1 MNQIF
6 LTPSQAKRGTL
17 SGMKELRIRRWLGG
31 IFVAAALVAGAQG
44 QGTGTTTSGPSLS
57 TPLYSGASSSI
68 MLSPQSPYSGSV
80 PQGKATADVLPVSF
94 KDAIDR
100 GLRNNLGVLLQS
112 DNEISA
118 RGQRWKELSELL
130 PNVTTSTT
138 QSAEQIDL
146 AELGLRFNFPGVPRV
161 VGPIGVFQ
169 TGVYLQQT
177 VLSLNSI
184 NKVRSASAQQRA
196 ARFSY
201 QDARDVVVL
210 ATGNAYLET
219 IADAAGVDTATAQ
232 VATAQRLFDK
242 TDDQRKAGISPAIDA
257 LRAKVELQTR
267 QQQLIAAKND
277 LAKQKLVLARIIGLP
292 PGQLFELTDKAP
304 YAPLTAMSV
313 DEALKRAYTSRA
325 DYLAAEQQVLAAEFT
340 KKSAAAEY
348 YPTID
353 LAGDYGDAGV
363 NVGNSHGV
371 FQVGATL
378 NIPIF
383 QGGKVHGDVLQAD
396 ATLKQSRQQ
405 LDSLRAQIDS
415 DVRTAMLDLQSAA
428 EQVEVARSSIDL
440 ANQTLEQAQ
449 DRFNAGVTDN
459 LEVVQAQESV
469 ATANANY
476 ISSLYAHNLAKVSL
490 ARAMGFAEEGVKLY
504 LESNDLSK

>member
-1 MNQIF
+1 MRE
-6 LTPSQAKRGTL
+6 SR
-17 SGMKELRIRRWLGG
+17 MRRWLGAT
-31 IFVAAALVAGAQG
+31 FVAAAMAAGAQG
-44 QGTGTTTSGPSLS
+44 QGTGTTTSGPSL
-57 TPLYSGASSSI
+57 TAPSSSTTSSGI
-68 MLSPQSPYSGSV
+68 TLSPQSPYSGSV
-80 PQGKATADVLPVSF
+80 PEGKASGDVLPISF
-94 KDAIDR
+94 KEAINR

-130 PNVTTSTT
+130 PNLTTTTT
-138 QSAEQIDL
+138 QSTEQIDL
-146 AELGLRFNFPGVPRV
+146 AALGLRVNFPGVPRV

-201 QDARDVVVL
+201 QDARDIVVL

-219 IADAAGVDTATAQ
+219 IADAAAVDTATAQ

-277 LAKQKLVLARIIGLP
+277 LAKQKLVLSRIIGLP
-292 PGQLFELTDKAP
+292 PGQEFQLTDKAP

-325 DYLAAEQQVLAAEFT
+325 DYLAAQQQVLAAEFT

-363 NVGNSHGV
+363 NLGNSHGV

-405 LDSLRAQIDS
+405 LDSLRAQVDS

-449 DRFNAGVTDN
+449 DRFSAGVTDN

-490 ARAMGFAEEGVKLY
+490 ARAMGFAEEGVKRY
-504 LESNDLSK
+504 LESNDLKK

>member
-1 MNQIF
+1 
-6 LTPSQAKRGTL
+6 
-17 SGMKELRIRRWLGG
+17 
-31 IFVAAALVAGAQG
+31 
-44 QGTGTTTSGPSLS
+44 
-57 TPLYSGASSSI
+57 
-68 MLSPQSPYSGSV
+68 
-80 PQGKATADVLPVSF
+80 
-94 KDAIDR
+94 
-100 GLRNNLGVLLQS
+100 
-112 DNEISA
+112 
-118 RGQRWKELSELL
+118 
-130 PNVTTSTT
+130 
-138 QSAEQIDL
+138 
-146 AELGLRFNFPGVPRV
+146 
-161 VGPIGVFQ
+161 
-169 TGVYLQQT
+169 
-177 VLSLNSI
+177 
-184 NKVRSASAQQRA
+184 
-196 ARFSY
+196 
-201 QDARDVVVL
+201 
-210 ATGNAYLET
+210 
-219 IADAAGVDTATAQ
+219 
-232 VATAQRLFDK
+232 
-242 TDDQRKAGISPAIDA
+242 
-257 LRAKVELQTR
+257 
-267 QQQLIAAKND
+267 
-277 LAKQKLVLARIIGLP
+277 
-292 PGQLFELTDKAP
+292 LFELTDKAP

-325 DYLAAEQQVLAAEFT
+325 DYLAAEQQVLAAGFT

-396 ATLKQSRQQ
+396 ATLRQSRQQ

>member
-1 MNQIF
+1 
-6 LTPSQAKRGTL
+6 
-17 SGMKELRIRRWLGG
+17 MKELRIRRWLGG

-371 FQVGATL
+371 FQV
-378 NIPIF
+378 
-383 QGGKVHGDVLQAD
+383 LQAD
-396 ATLKQSRQQ
+396 ATLRQSRQQ

>member
-1 MNQIF
+1 M
-6 LTPSQAKRGTL
+6 
-17 SGMKELRIRRWLGG
+17 
-31 IFVAAALVAGAQG
+31 AAALVAGAQG

-371 FQVGATL
+371 FQV
-378 NIPIF
+378 
-383 QGGKVHGDVLQAD
+383 LQAD
-396 ATLKQSRQQ
+396 ATLRQSRQQ

>member
-1 MNQIF
+1 
-6 LTPSQAKRGTL
+6 
-17 SGMKELRIRRWLGG
+17 
-31 IFVAAALVAGAQG
+31 
-44 QGTGTTTSGPSLS
+44 
-57 TPLYSGASSSI
+57 
-68 MLSPQSPYSGSV
+68 
-80 PQGKATADVLPVSF
+80 
-94 KDAIDR
+94 
-100 GLRNNLGVLLQS
+100 
-112 DNEISA
+112 
-118 RGQRWKELSELL
+118 LSELL
-130 PNVTTSTT
+130 PNLTTTTT
-138 QSAEQIDL
+138 QSTEQIDL
-146 AELGLRFNFPGVPRV
+146 AALGLRVNFPGVPRV

-201 QDARDVVVL
+201 QDARDIVVL

-219 IADAAGVDTATAQ
+219 IADAAAVDTATAQ

-277 LAKQKLVLARIIGLP
+277 LAKQKLVLSRIIGLP
-292 PGQLFELTDKAP
+292 PGQEFQLTDKAP

-325 DYLAAEQQVLAAEFT
+325 DYLAAQQQVLAAEFT

-363 NVGNSHGV
+363 NLGNSHGV

-405 LDSLRAQIDS
+405 LDSLRAQVDS

-449 DRFNAGVTDN
+449 DRFSAGVTDN

-490 ARAMGFAEEGVKLY
+490 ARAMGFAEEGVKRY
-504 LESNDLSK
+504 LESNDLKK